1 MTGLARQTLYI
12 KLDQNILVNSLAV
25 LVVYT
30 EDFVAAV
37 QSKLLLKLA
46 TPSLIVWTRAYHWWW
61 PSDQWHKRRKTQVQ

>member
-37 QSKLLLKLA
+37 QSN
-46 TPSLIVWTRAYHWWW
+46 
-61 PSDQWHKRRKTQVQ
+61 